1 MGQLSST
8 DCDLIRASV
17 SAGLDG
23 ELSEV
28 GRARVDAHLR
38 ACADCNA
45 YAAGAAVTARAL
57 REAPLETLD
66 FPIVLPSRR
75 GAVARRLQ
83 VAAAAAAVVAAVG
96 LSAAVGTIGSSGGH
110 RATISGT
117 QAGALGSTE
126 QELKL
131 LRDASARGQATV
143 HAELA
148 L

>member
-1 MGQLSST
+1 MQ
-8 DCDLIRASV
+8 
-17 SAGLDG
+17 
-23 ELSEV
+23 
-28 GRARVDAHLR
+28 
-38 ACADCNA
+38 
-45 YAAGAAVTARAL
+45 
-57 REAPLETLD
+57 EAPLETLD

-75 GAVARRLQ
+75 SAIARRLQ
-83 VAAAAAAVVAAVG
+83 VAAAAAAVVATVG
-96 LSAAVGTIGSSGGH
+96 LSAAVGTVGSGGGH

-131 LRDASARGQATV
+131 LRSASARDQATV

>member
-28 GRARVDAHLR
+28 GQARVDAHLR
-38 ACADCNA
+38 ACAECTA
-45 YAAGAAVTARAL
+45 YAAGAAETALAL

-75 GAVARRLQ
+75 GAVAHRLQ
-83 VAAAAAAVVAAVG
+83 VAAAAAAVVATVG
-96 LSAAVGTIGSSGGH
+96 LSAAVGTIGSSGH
-110 RATISGT
+110 RATIAGT
-117 QAGALGSTE
+117 RAGALGSIE

-131 LRDASARGQATV
+131 LRNASARDQATV